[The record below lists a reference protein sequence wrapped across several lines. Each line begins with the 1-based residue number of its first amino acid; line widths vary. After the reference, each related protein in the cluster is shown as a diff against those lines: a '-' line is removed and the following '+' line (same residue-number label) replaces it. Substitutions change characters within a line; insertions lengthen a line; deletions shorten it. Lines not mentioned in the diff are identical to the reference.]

1 MIQTELKPVTVYR
14 STDTG
19 APQLTNAVGS
29 LKTVLKAC
37 LVEGYGSQ
45 PSLGWEMPFENT
57 TTAVFKSKDPKSPN
71 AALRVKNHEKLY
83 AELAMMVAP
92 TSLDAAEKI
101 AEHGSAR
108 LFPYLQTSKANT
120 KWMLVGH
127 GRAFVLLVQGSYKT
141 RFIWFGDFP
150 TLAAGD
156 TGNCALLYSS
166 DGTYKYLTINSST
179 FRIPKLLGYFGGG
192 SNNTAII
199 AKSSTGLSLGLT
211 DCVLSSLCGTFASL
225 SFPDTITNGLSISEC
240 YLHEFDGRTYPMRGL
255 LPGMYACAN
264 NLSSVEDWSEMGDF
278 MGSSDRFV
286 NCCFEDSSSSSAFGH
301 FLIDTTA
308 WRV

>member
-37 LVEGYGSQ
+37 LVEGYGSR

-57 TTAVFKSKDPKSPN
+57 TTAVFKSRDPKSPN
-71 AALRVKNHEKLY
+71 AALRVKNHEKFY

-101 AEHGSAR
+101 AEHGTGR
-108 LFPYLQTSKANT
+108 LFQYLPNNKANT

-127 GRAFVLLVQGSYKT
+127 GRAFVLLVQGHYKT

-156 TGNCALLYSS
+156 TGNCALLYNS
-166 DGTYKYLTINSST
+166 DGSYKYMTANNSSYRT
-179 FRIPKLLGYFGGG
+179 PKLLGYFGGG
-192 SNNTAII
+192 SSATAII

-211 DCVLSSLCGTFASL
+211 ECTLSSQCGTFAGL
-225 SFPDTITNGLSISEC
+225 PFPDVITNGLSISEC
-240 YLHEFDGRTYPMRGL
+240 YLHEFNGGTYPMRGL

-264 NLSSVEDWSEMGDF
+264 NLNSLEEWSEMGDF

-286 NCCFEDSSSSSAFGH
+286 SCCFEESGVASYGY
-301 FLIDTTA
+301 FLINITA